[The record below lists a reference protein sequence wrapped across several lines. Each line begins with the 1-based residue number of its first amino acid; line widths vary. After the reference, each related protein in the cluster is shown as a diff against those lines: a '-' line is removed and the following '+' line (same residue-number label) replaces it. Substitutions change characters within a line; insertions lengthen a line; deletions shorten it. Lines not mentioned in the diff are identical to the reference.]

1 MSNPL
6 TTEGLVQVFSENA
19 EKMGGAPSCRTHWC
33 CWWIGCSSSGTGKW
47 LNRNRRYTAPVGLL
61 GKSYELLYE
70 GVIPASGLILTSS
83 IFWNI
88 LVFVQTL
95 IGMFFSFKGV
105 QHISVRTNVNWY
117 IFSFKGVQHISVR
130 TNVNWYIFSFKGVQ
144 HICVRTNVNWYVFSF
159 KGVQHISVRTN
170 VNWYIF
176 SFKGVQHITAVC
188 IYSLTAGI

>member
-95 IGMFFSFKGV
+95 IGMFFHLRVYNILVFV
-105 QHISVRTNVNWY
+105 QTLIGMFF
-117 IFSFKGVQHISVR
+117 I
-130 TNVNWYIFSFKGVQ
+130 
-144 HICVRTNVNWYVFSF
+144 
-159 KGVQHISVRTN
+159 
-170 VNWYIF
+170 
-176 SFKGVQHITAVC
+176 
-188 IYSLTAGI
+188 